1 MLRYGMRRPE
11 QGLAVVYGRG
21 MALSEVVGGLAAAA
35 SGRDE
40 LDSVRRLI
48 RG

>member
-21 MALSEVVGGLAAAA
+21 RALSEVVGGLAAAT
-35 SGRDE
+35 SGRHE
-40 LDSVRRLI
+40 LDAVRRRI